1 VEKPV
6 AIEGQELKLATITV
20 GALESIELSGKEGRK
35 FNIALIALSLLAAG
49 DLVHGTEEWV
59 RSVHVFSPNGADDED
74 PPFQRLLAAA
84 NVVNGFKTPK
94 PGENGPA
101 APAAE

>member
-1 VEKPV
+1 MEQPV
-6 AIEGQELKLATITV
+6 TIEGQELKLATITV

-49 DLVHGTEEWV
+49 DTEHGTEEWV
-59 RSVHVFSPNGADDED
+59 RSVHVFSPDSADD
-74 PPFQRLLAAA
+74 PPFQQLLEAA
-84 NVVNGFKTPK
+84 NLVNGFKTAQ
-94 PGENGPA
+94 PGEKGPA

>member
-1 VEKPV
+1 MEKPV
-6 AIEGQELKLATITV
+6 TIEGQELKLATITV

-49 DLVHGTEEWV
+49 DTEHGTEEWV
-59 RSVHVFSPNGADDED
+59 RSVHVFNSDGDTASD
-74 PPFQRLLAAA
+74 PPFQQLLAVATA
-84 NVVNGFKTPK
+84 VNGFKTAK
-94 PGENGPA
+94 PGEKGPE